1 MKLSGRPLLAVSA
14 AAAILLVGSVGYG
27 AAAPDV
33 KSGIDR
39 WMAQDYEGAVAQWRP
54 LADQG
59 NADAQFNLGQAY
71 KLGRGVP
78 VDLRLAQSW
87 YQKAAQQGH
96 EQAQVNVGLLLYN
109 GGKRQEALPWIRKA
123 VELGDPRAQYILG
136 TELFN
141 GDIVAKD
148 WPRAYGLM
156 LVAADSGLPP
166 AADNIEAMDRYIPL
180 PDREKGRA
188 LAEQMRRGS
197 VQTASAQPARPAGS
211 AGPAHV
217 PSANSALQSPV
228 AAQAPVRTAPPPVR
242 TVSRP
247 VQAAAPTATAT
258 AGGWRVQLGAFG
270 NAANAQRAWAG
281 LRGRV
286 GALAALSP
294 RYVPA
299 GAVTR
304 LQAGPVANRAAADRV
319 CAAAKAAGSACFPVA
334 P

>member
-1 MKLSGRPLLAVSA
+1 MKLSGRPLIAVSA
-14 AAAILLVGSVGYG
+14 AAAILLVGTVGYG

-109 GGKRQEALPWIRKA
+109 SGKRQEALPWIRKA

-141 GDIVAKD
+141 GDLVAKD
-148 WPRAYGLM
+148 WPKAYGLM
-156 LVAADSGLPP
+156 LLAADSGLPP
-166 AADNIEAMDRYIPL
+166 AADNIEAMNRFIPL
-180 PDREKGRA
+180 PEREKGRVI
-188 LAEQMRRGS
+188 AEQMRRGS
-197 VQTASAQPARPAGS
+197 VQTAAARPPRTPNA

-228 AAQAPVRTAPPPVR
+228 AAQAPVRTA
-242 TVSRP
+242 SRP
-247 VQAAAPTATAT
+247 VQSAAPVAAAG
-258 AGGWRVQLGAFG
+258 GGWRVQLGAFSS
-270 NAANAQRAWAG
+270 AANAQRAWAG
-281 LRGRV
+281 LRARV
-286 GALAALSP
+286 GALGPLSP

-304 LQAGPVANRAAADRV
+304 LQAGPIASRAAADRV
-319 CAAAKAAGSACFPVA
+319 CAAAKAAGTGCFPVA